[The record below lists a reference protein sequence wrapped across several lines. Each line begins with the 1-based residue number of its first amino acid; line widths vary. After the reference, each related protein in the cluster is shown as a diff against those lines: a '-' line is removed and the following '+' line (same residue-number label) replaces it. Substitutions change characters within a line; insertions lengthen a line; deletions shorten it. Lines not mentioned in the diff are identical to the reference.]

1 MLVVR
6 RLCMRRAESV
16 IFLKLTEEQRQAE
29 DEKLTFKESTAMG
42 LVMEE

>member
-1 MLVVR
+1 M
-6 RLCMRRAESV
+6 
-16 IFLKLTEEQRQAE
+16 KLSEDQRQAK